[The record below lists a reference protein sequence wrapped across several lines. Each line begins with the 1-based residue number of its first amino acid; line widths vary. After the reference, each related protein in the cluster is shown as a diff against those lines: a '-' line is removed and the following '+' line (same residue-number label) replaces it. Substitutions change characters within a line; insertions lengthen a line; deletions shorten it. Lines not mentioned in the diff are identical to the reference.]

1 MGHWRRGRA
10 APRTPYSEPKPP
22 SSQSPSN
29 RWAHVFEQRPQSAQS
44 VPGEQSEY
52 SDPGPPSSQSPSR
65 EWTQK
70 LVHIVASIGAAVA
83 AAFAAGSAA
92 TTATFSAGGRAAW
105 RRAFSAASAASAA
118 PNESAI
124 AKSFIFCR
132 VALIA
137 CGSVARR
144 SDKRSELRIRGC
156 ALVMLIGGGA
166 YLTEAR
172 AGEPSQVARR
182 CRNLGRRVCLSSQL
196 H

>member
-70 LVHIVASIGAAVA
+70 FVHIVASIGA
-83 AAFAAGSAA
+83 
-92 TTATFSAGGRAAW
+92 
-105 RRAFSAASAASAA
+105 
-118 PNESAI
+118 I
-124 AKSFIFCR
+124 
-132 VALIA
+132 
-137 CGSVARR
+137 
-144 SDKRSELRIRGC
+144 
-156 ALVMLIGGGA
+156 
-166 YLTEAR
+166 
-172 AGEPSQVARR
+172 EPS
-182 CRNLGRRVCLSSQL
+182 
-196 H
+196 